1 MQNLTGPGIESV
13 CPALPGRFSTTG
25 PPGKSNCGH
34 FRCTISFYLP
44 GVSVRQL
51 VLFAVNI
58 MPSNLQRK
66 VGFEPRPIPQSNEDA
81 TYGAS
86 QQEGIALARL
96 QCAQDMREFTG
107 VEVRSSSVQVPDPLH
122 PRRVVAA

>member
-1 MQNLTGPGIESV
+1 M
-13 CPALPGRFSTTG
+13 
-25 PPGKSNCGH
+25 
-34 FRCTISFYLP
+34 
-44 GVSVRQL
+44 RQL

-81 TYGAS
+81 TYGAF

-96 QCAQDMREFTG
+96 QYAQDMREFTG
-107 VEVRSSSVQVPDPLH
+107 VEVRCSSVQIPDPLH
-122 PRRVVAA
+122 QWKVVAA